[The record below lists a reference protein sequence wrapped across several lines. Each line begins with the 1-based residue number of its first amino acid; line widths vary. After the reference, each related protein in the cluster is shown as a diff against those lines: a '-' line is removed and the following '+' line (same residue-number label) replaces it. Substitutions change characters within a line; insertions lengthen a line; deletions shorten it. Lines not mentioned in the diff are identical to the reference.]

1 MRNIDIKVG
10 NGTGSEN
17 SSDQDNIETDVIAIL
32 DEASNDDD
40 TIDDDTID
48 EDYWMKDS
56 SQPESKDRLLPPYR
70 TGRIKIKFT
79 GNSIEFKQL

>member
-40 TIDDDTID
+40 TID

-70 TGRIKIKFT
+70 TGRIKIKCT

>member
-17 SSDQDNIETDVIAIL
+17 SSDQDNIETDVIATL
-32 DEASNDDD
+32 DEASN
-40 TIDDDTID
+40 DDDTID

-56 SQPESKDRLLPPYR
+56 SQLN
-70 TGRIKIKFT
+70 F
-79 GNSIEFKQL
+79 

>member
-17 SSDQDNIETDVIAIL
+17 SSDQDNIETDVIATL
-32 DEASNDDD
+32 DEASN
-40 TIDDDTID
+40 DDDTID